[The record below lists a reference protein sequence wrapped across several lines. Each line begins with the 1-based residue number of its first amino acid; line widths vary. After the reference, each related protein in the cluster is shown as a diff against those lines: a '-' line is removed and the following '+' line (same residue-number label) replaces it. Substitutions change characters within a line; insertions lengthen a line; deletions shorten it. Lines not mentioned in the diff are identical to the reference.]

1 MSNTV
6 DGRRRGRLAALAAIL
21 ATLLTL
27 GISAAAGNHEDPAN
41 LSRAFPNVVEP
52 HGTALS
58 PSRLSQ
64 SSITWL
70 GGATTASTGERLV
83 VFVSA
88 SLPPDTGSPQTWA
101 DFLAQLVHGQELTA
115 LTSYIATPS
124 ETEQLCGPRALGC
137 YWSNRMVSIGT
148 SAYGIS
154 ADEVVRHEYG
164 HHIAFHRLNPPWLAI
179 AWGPK
184 HWASDQDIC
193 RRAAQGTVFP
203 GDEGAHYRLNPGEAW
218 AETYRVLD
226 EQRSGATGSGWSLVD
241 PSFVPGAT
249 TLAAAEKDV
258 LEPWADNTTTVL
270 RNRFTDARRKPWV
283 IRLDVPLDGLLQ
295 VTVSLPK
302 GGLQEVALLSS
313 DRKTVLARALWA
325 GSTVKRISTSVCG
338 VRTLYVRVSHRGAL
352 GRVAVVVY
360 RP

>member
-1 MSNTV
+1 MRIIRVVAIVIGVTFAVLVLVAIPRPAQSLRQASPFERV
-6 DGRRRGRLAALAAIL
+6 GAPRSDWSALASVGWIGGP
-21 ATLLTL
+21 TV
-27 GISAAAGNHEDPAN
+27 AN
-41 LSRAFPNVVEP
+41 TGDTVTVYLS
-52 HGTALS
+52 T
-58 PSRLSQ
+58 
-64 SSITWL
+64 
-70 GGATTASTGERLV
+70 
-83 VFVSA
+83 
-88 SLPPDTGSPQTWA
+88 SLPDDAGTPQTWA
-101 DFLAQLVHGQELTA
+101 DFVAGMAHGAELELVSLYVAAFVEVEE
-115 LTSYIATPS
+115 I
-124 ETEQLCGPRALGC
+124 CGMSALGC
-137 YWSNRMVSIGT
+137 YRSDQIVSIGAT
-148 SAYGIS
+148 ERGITP
-154 ADEVVRHEYG
+154 AEVVRHEYG

-249 TLAAAEKDV
+249 SLAAAEKDV

-270 RNRFTDARRKPWV
+270 RKRFTDARRKPWV
-283 IRLDVPLDGLLQ
+283 IRLDVPLDGALQ